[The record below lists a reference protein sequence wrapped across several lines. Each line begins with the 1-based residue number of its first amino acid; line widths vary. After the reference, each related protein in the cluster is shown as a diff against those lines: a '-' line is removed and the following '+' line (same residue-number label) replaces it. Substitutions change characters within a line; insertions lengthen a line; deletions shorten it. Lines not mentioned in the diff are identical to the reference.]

1 MEFVVD
7 NIDLVRQIKLQVDSN
22 NYDLN
27 NFYNGIQLSATL
39 DDLDL
44 DLFGCWNSAC
54 KDNFQISHSESL
66 HQKYLVKLLNK
77 YNENVTAKNKLRF
90 LFGDNLYFDK
100 KIKKTM
106 KADKDLKKKI
116 IKTGILDE
124 VPIFKVGE
132 KDINLK
138 DMSQKLLQDGFSCM
152 SEQKPTFMCLGNHD
166 IEPLFVLHQEIKKS
180 YEDLIITDNKV
191 RFSSNWI
198 QPTAFYSV
206 ELKVNDSNLLFVII
220 DTNLLDEEYDK
231 NVLSNME
238 EKKLKMMGWI
248 EKTLSS
254 HPNHM
259 KIVIGHCP
267 IFYFSHKDKGPKF
280 LSREINGENANAG
293 NNFIEL
299 YKILVQNKVKIYM
312 AADEHNLQHIYDAE
326 HDLIHLTC
334 GASPGGGGA
343 DETNNFNE
351 EQELVF
357 SSSQIDI
364 PTEIKQKMVKK
375 LVLNAPSFMKLTVHP
390 NIVQINLVAP
400 SNLTVHSSV
409 ICSKHP
415 EKCVNNN
422 PETEKPEVYGIIS
435 LPKYLEWVSVYDCE
449 KYRLARCKEE

>member
-1 MEFVVD
+1 MEFAVD
-7 NIDLVRQIKLQVDSN
+7 DIDLIKHIKTQLEHN

-27 NFYNGIQLSATL
+27 IFYNGVQLSATL

-54 KDNFQISHSESL
+54 KDKFQISHSESL
-66 HQKYLVKLLNK
+66 HQKFLVKLLNK
-77 YNENVTAKNKLRF
+77 YNENITANNKLRF

-100 KIKKTM
+100 KVKKTI
-106 KADKDLKKKI
+106 KSDKELKEKI

-124 VPIFKVGE
+124 VPLLKVDE

-138 DMSQKLLQDGFSCM
+138 EISEKLLKDGFECM

-180 YEDLIITDNKV
+180 YENLIILDNKV
-191 RFSSNWI
+191 KFRSNWI

-206 ELKVNDSNLLFVII
+206 ELKVKDTNLLFVII

-231 NVLSNME
+231 NVLPNME
-238 EKKLKMMGWI
+238 EKCSIMIEWI

-267 IFYFSHKDKGPKF
+267 IFYFSHKKIGPTF
-280 LSREINGENANAG
+280 LSREINGNNANTG
-293 NNFIEL
+293 VNFVNL
-299 YKILVQNKVKIYM
+299 YKTLVKNKVKIYM

-326 HDLIHLTC
+326 HDIIHLTC

-343 DETNNFNE
+343 DETNNFNQ

-357 SSSQIDI
+357 SPSQIDI
-364 PTEIKQKMVKK
+364 PTEVKQKMIKK
-375 LVLNAPSFMKLTVHP
+375 LVLNAPAFMKMSVYS
-390 NIVQINLVAP
+390 NMVQINLISS
-400 SNLTVHSSV
+400 SNLSQHSSLM
-409 ICSKHP
+409 CSKHP
-415 EKCVNNN
+415 ERCVVNK
-422 PETEKPEVYGIIS
+422 PELSSPEVYGIIT
-435 LPKYLEWVSVYDCE
+435 LPKYIEWVSVYDCE
-449 KYRLARCKEE
+449 KYKLEKCKKY